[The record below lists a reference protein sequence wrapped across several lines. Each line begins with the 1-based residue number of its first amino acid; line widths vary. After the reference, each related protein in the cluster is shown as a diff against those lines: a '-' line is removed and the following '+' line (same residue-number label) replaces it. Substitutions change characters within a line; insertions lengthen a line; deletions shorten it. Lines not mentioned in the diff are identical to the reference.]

1 MGATVVVGFDG
12 SPAARQALREAAL
25 LAHGGRVVAVH
36 AHEPAGPKAP
46 AHRWEP
52 LAGDDPE
59 QSRRTLEAA
68 VRDAAADAGGVT
80 FEGRL
85 VSGHPATAVLDVA
98 HEAGADM
105 IVIGSHGWSAF
116 SSILGSVSHELV
128 RKADVPLTIIPPAC
142 ADRMTAGE
150 MAAGTT

>member
-25 LAHGGRVVAVH
+25 IAHGGRIVAVH
-36 AHEPAGPKAP
+36 AYEEAGPRAP

-52 LAGDDPE
+52 LEGEDPE
-59 QSRRTLEAA
+59 QSRRALEAA
-68 VRDAAADAGGVT
+68 VRDVAADVGDVT
-80 FEGRL
+80 LEGRL

-98 HEAGADM
+98 HETGADM

-142 ADRMTAGE
+142 ADRMTAE
-150 MAAGTT
+150 EPAAEAT